1 MRLITRAE
9 VAIEDDALTHHRDDQ
24 GYDYG
29 DNRAVLLHVASFQI
43 NLTTAQ
49 VVRATEFDYLATFT
63 MMRWSGAAL
72 RITHGRRPRGGGSPL
87 EGGLRA
93 FGRDATVP

>member
-1 MRLITRAE
+1 
-9 VAIEDDALTHHRDDQ
+9 
-24 GYDYG
+24 
-29 DNRAVLLHVASFQI
+29 
-43 NLTTAQ
+43 
-49 VVRATEFDYLATFT
+49 VRATEFDYLATFT

-72 RITHGRRPRGGGSPL
+72 RITHGRHPRGGGSPL